1 MAATRPR
8 TASRPAVH
16 FEVQAHAWA
25 AHVFDITCTIVQ
37 PAAQQRV
44 QLPVWI
50 AGSYMVREFSKQ
62 LFDVRATQSGRN
74 LAVVQHDKATW
85 DIAADPSQTLVLNYR
100 VHAHDNSV
108 RTAWLDGTRG
118 FFNGTSLFV
127 WVHGQRDAL
136 HGVHLNPAGVPTDWR
151 VATALLPLRTN
162 AKGWGEYQAAD
173 YDELVDTPVELGAF
187 WSGTFEACGVPH
199 RFVVTGSPP
208 SFDAA
213 RLLRDTQRICET
225 HIRFWHGE
233 GKATG
238 RVAAPV
244 HDRYVF
250 MLNAVDNGYGG
261 LEHRHST
268 ALIAQRSDLPRV
280 GEGKTSEGYMTL
292 LGLISHEYFH
302 TWNVKRLRP
311 REFERYD
318 WARENHTTLLW
329 FFEGLTSYYDDLLLR
344 RSGLMDSTRYL
355 QGLNKTIN
363 QVLQTPGRHVH
374 SLAES
379 SFEAW
384 TKYYRADD
392 NTPNITVSYY
402 TKGALVGLCLD
413 LRLRQ
418 TGHSLDAVMRGL
430 WQRCAGGPMDES
442 DLLAV
447 LHAVSDEDWRKT
459 LHRWVHGKADLPL
472 KELLGAHGVQVHIDP
487 SAWAQRLGLRV
498 GEGPGVQLK
507 FVFTDGAAQ
516 RAGMAPGDEWI
527 GIELPASNGHAASA
541 WRLQKIDE
549 LGLYL
554 GSGKRCTALV
564 ARDQQLLRLPLV
576 VPAANDP
583 RVGTW
588 RLSVADATALK
599 RWLD

>member
-1 MAATRPR
+1 MANTRKRSTPQM
-8 TASRPAVH
+8 AVQ

-25 AHVFDITCTIVQ
+25 AHVFDITCTIAQ
-37 PAAQQRV
+37 PAALQRV

-162 AKGWGEYQAAD
+162 AKGWGEYQATD

-187 WSGTFEACGVPH
+187 WSGSFEACGVPH
-199 RFVVTGSPP
+199 RFVVAGSPP

-233 GKATG
+233 GKTTG

-280 GEGKTSEGYMTL
+280 GEGKTSEGYVTL

-344 RSGLMDSTRYL
+344 RSGLMDNTRYL

-418 TGHSLDAVMRGL
+418 MGHSLDAVMRGL
-430 WQRCAGGPMDES
+430 WQRCAGGPMDEG

-447 LHAVSDEDWRKT
+447 LHAVSGEDWRKA
-459 LHRWVHGKADLPL
+459 LHRWVHGTADLPL
-472 KELLGAHGVQVHIDP
+472 KELLGSHGVQVHIDP

-527 GIELPASNGHAASA
+527 GIELPASKGHAASA

-588 RLSVADATALK
+588 RLGVTDAKALQH
-599 RWLD
+599 WLD

>member
-8 TASRPAVH
+8 TAPRPAVH

-25 AHVFDITCTIVQ
+25 AHVFDITCTIAQ

-74 LAVVQHDKATW
+74 LAVVQNDKATW
-85 DIAADPSQTLVLNYR
+85 DITADPSQTLVLNYR

-136 HGVHLNPAGVPTDWR
+136 HGAHLNPTGAPPDWR

-173 YDELVDTPVELGAF
+173 YDELIDTPVELGAF
-187 WSGTFEACGVPH
+187 WSGSFEACGVPH
-199 RFVVTGSPP
+199 RFVVAGSPP

-238 RVAAPV
+238 RVAAPA

-268 ALIAQRSDLPRV
+268 ALIAQRSDLPRL
-280 GEGKTSEGYMTL
+280 GEGKTSEGYLTL

-344 RSGLMDSTRYL
+344 RSGLMDNTRYV

-418 TGHSLDAVMRGL
+418 MGHSLDAVMRGL
-430 WQRCAGGPMDES
+430 WQSCAGGPMDEG

-447 LHAVSDEDWRKT
+447 LNAVSGKDWRKT
-459 LHRWVHGKADLPL
+459 LHRWVHGTADLPL

-527 GIELPASNGHAASA
+527 GIELPASNGQGASA
-541 WRLQKIDE
+541 WRLQKIDD

-576 VPAANDP
+576 VPAANDL

-588 RLSVADATALK
+588 RLSVTDAAALQ

>member
-8 TASRPAVH
+8 TAPRPAVH

-25 AHVFDITCTIVQ
+25 AHVFDITCTIAQ

-74 LAVVQHDKATW
+74 LAVVQNDKATW
-85 DIAADPSQTLVLNYR
+85 DITADPSQTLVLNYR

-136 HGVHLNPAGVPTDWR
+136 HGAHLNPTGAPPDWR

-173 YDELVDTPVELGAF
+173 YDELIDTPVELGAF
-187 WSGTFEACGVPH
+187 WSGSFEACGVPH
-199 RFVVTGSPP
+199 RFVVAGSPP

-238 RVAAPV
+238 RVAAPAL
-244 HDRYVF
+244 DRYVF

-268 ALIAQRSDLPRV
+268 ALIAQRSDLPRL
-280 GEGKTSEGYMTL
+280 GEGKTSEGYLTL

-344 RSGLMDSTRYL
+344 RSGLMDNTRYV

-418 TGHSLDAVMRGL
+418 MGHSLDAVMRGL
-430 WQRCAGGPMDES
+430 WQSCAGGPMDEG

-447 LHAVSDEDWRKT
+447 LNAVSGKDWRKT
-459 LHRWVHGKADLPL
+459 LHRWVHGTADLPL

-527 GIELPASNGHAASA
+527 GIELPASNGQGASA
-541 WRLQKIDE
+541 WRLQKIDD

-564 ARDQQLLRLPLV
+564 AAISSCCVCPWWCQRPTTC
-576 VPAANDP
+576 A
-583 RVGTW
+583 W
-588 RLSVADATALK
+588 ALGA
-599 RWLD
+599 

>member
-1 MAATRPR
+1 
-8 TASRPAVH
+8 VL
-16 FEVQAHAWA
+16 Q
-25 AHVFDITCTIVQ
+25 I
-37 PAAQQRV
+37 
-44 QLPVWI
+44 
-50 AGSYMVREFSKQ
+50 
-62 LFDVRATQSGRN
+62 
-74 LAVVQHDKATW
+74 DKASW
-85 DIAADPSQTLVLNYR
+85 DIAADPSQALVLNYR

-118 FFNGTSLFV
+118 FFNGTSLFL

-136 HGVHLNPAGVPTDWR
+136 HGVRLKPDGTPAGWR
-151 VATALLPLRTN
+151 VATALLPVRTD
-162 AKGWGEYQAAD
+162 AKGWGEYQATD
-173 YDELVDTPVELGAF
+173 YDELVDTPVELGAC
-187 WSGTFEACGVPH
+187 WSGSFEACGVPH
-199 RFVVTGSPP
+199 RFVVAGTPP
-208 SFDAA
+208 SFDGA
-213 RLLRDTQRICET
+213 RLLRDAQRICET

-238 RVAAPV
+238 RVAAPA

-250 MLNAVDNGYGG
+250 MLNAVDSGYGG

-268 ALIAQRSDLPRV
+268 ALIAQRSDLPRL
-280 GEGKTSEGYMTL
+280 GENKTSEGYLTL

-318 WARENHTTLLW
+318 WGRENHTTLLW

-344 RSGLMDSTRYL
+344 RSGLMDNTRYL

-374 SLAES
+374 SLAQS

-418 TGHSLDAVMRGL
+418 TGHNLDTVMRGL
-430 WQRCAGGPMDES
+430 WQRCAGGPMDEG

-447 LHAVSDEDWRKT
+447 LHAVSGQDWRKN
-459 LHRWVHGKADLPL
+459 LHRWVQGTADLPL
-472 KELLGAHGVQVHIDP
+472 KELLVAHGVQVHIDP

-498 GEGPGVQLK
+498 GEGPGVHLK

-527 GIELPASNGHAASA
+527 GIELPPSKGHAASA
-541 WRLQKIDE
+541 WRMQKIDD

-554 GSGKRCTALV
+554 GAAKRCTALV

>member
-25 AHVFDITCTIVQ
+25 AHVYDITCTIAQ

-62 LFDVRATQSGRN
+62 LFDMRATQSGRN
-74 LAVVQHDKATW
+74 LGVVQHDKASW
-85 DIAADPSQTLVLNYR
+85 DITADPSQALVLNYR

-136 HGVHLNPAGVPTDWR
+136 HGVHLNPAGAPPDWR
-151 VATALLPLRTN
+151 VATALLPLRTS

-187 WSGTFEACGVPH
+187 WSGSFEACGVPH
-199 RFVVTGSPP
+199 RFVVAGSPP

-213 RLLRDTQRICET
+213 RLLRDAQRICET

-238 RVAAPV
+238 RVAVPA

-280 GEGKTSEGYMTL
+280 GEVKTSEGYMTL

-344 RSGLMDSTRYL
+344 RSGLMDNTRYV

-418 TGHSLDAVMRGL
+418 MGHSLDAVMRGL
-430 WQRCAGGPMDES
+430 WQRCAGGPMDEG

-447 LHAVSDEDWRKT
+447 LHAVSGEDWRKT
-459 LHRWVHGKADLPL
+459 LHRWVHGTADLPL
-472 KELLGAHGVQVHIDP
+472 KELLSAHGVQVHIDP

-527 GIELPASNGHAASA
+527 GIELPASKGHAASA
-541 WRLQKIDE
+541 WRLQKIDD

-588 RLSVADATALK
+588 RLGVTDAAALQ

>member
-1 MAATRPR
+1 MAANRPR
-8 TASRPAVH
+8 TAPPVAVH

-25 AHVFDITCTIVQ
+25 AHVFDITCTIAR

-62 LFDVRATQSGRN
+62 LFDLRAMQSGRK
-74 LAVVQHDKATW
+74 LAVVHIDKATW
-85 DIAADPSQTLVLNYR
+85 DISADPNQALVLNYR

-108 RTAWLDGTRG
+108 RTAWLDGQRG
-118 FFNGTSLFV
+118 FFNGTSLFL

-136 HGVHLNPAGVPTDWR
+136 HGVHLNPAGVPTHWR
-151 VATALLPLRTN
+151 VATALLPVRTN
-162 AKGWGEYQAAD
+162 TKGWGEYQAAD
-173 YDELVDTPVELGAF
+173 YDELVDTPVEMGAF
-187 WSGTFEACGVPH
+187 WSGEFEACGVPH
-199 RFVVTGSPP
+199 RFVVAGTPP
-208 SFDAA
+208 SFDGA
-213 RLLRDTQRICET
+213 RLLRDTQHICET
-225 HIRFWHGE
+225 QIRFWHGE

-238 RVAAPV
+238 RVTAPA

-268 ALIAQRSDLPRV
+268 ALIAQRSDLPRL
-280 GEGKTSEGYMTL
+280 GDSKTSEGYMTL

-318 WARENHTTLLW
+318 WTRENHTELLW
-329 FFEGLTSYYDDLLLR
+329 FFEGLTSYYDDLMLR
-344 RSGLMDSTRYL
+344 RCGLMDNTRYV

-374 SLAES
+374 SLAQS

-413 LRLRQ
+413 LSLRQ
-418 TGHSLDAVMRGL
+418 AGHSLDTVMRGL
-430 WQRCAGGPMDES
+430 WQRCAGGPMDEG

-447 LHAVSDEDWRKT
+447 LRDVSGQDWHKT
-459 LHRWVHGKADLPL
+459 LNRWVHGMADLPL
-472 KELLGAHGVQVHIDP
+472 KELLSSHGVQVHIDP

-527 GIELPASNGHAASA
+527 GIELPASKGRATSA
-541 WRLQKIDE
+541 WRLQKIDD
-549 LGLYL
+549 LGFYL
-554 GSGKRCTALV
+554 GAAKRCTALV
-564 ARDQQLLRLPLV
+564 ARDQQLLRLPLQ
-576 VPAANDP
+576 VPAADDP

-588 RLSVADATALK
+588 RLSVADAAALQ
-599 RWLD
+599 RWLK

>member
-8 TASRPAVH
+8 TAPRPAVH

-25 AHVFDITCTIVQ
+25 AHVFDITCTIAQ

-74 LAVVQHDKATW
+74 LAVVQNDKATW
-85 DIAADPSQTLVLNYR
+85 DITADPSQTLVLNYR

-136 HGVHLNPAGVPTDWR
+136 HGAHLNPSGAPPDWR

-173 YDELVDTPVELGAF
+173 YDELIDTPVELGAF
-187 WSGTFEACGVPH
+187 WSGSFEACGVPH
-199 RFVVTGSPP
+199 RFVVAGSPP

-238 RVAAPV
+238 RVAAPAL
-244 HDRYVF
+244 DRYVF

-268 ALIAQRSDLPRV
+268 ALIAQRSDLPRL
-280 GEGKTSEGYMTL
+280 GEGKTSEGYLTL

-344 RSGLMDSTRYL
+344 RSGLMDNTRYV

-418 TGHSLDAVMRGL
+418 MGHSLDAVMRGL
-430 WQRCAGGPMDES
+430 WQSCAGGPMDEG

-447 LHAVSDEDWRKT
+447 LNAVSGKDWRKT
-459 LHRWVHGKADLPL
+459 LHRWVHGTADLPL

-527 GIELPASNGHAASA
+527 GIELPASNGQGASA
-541 WRLQKIDE
+541 WRLQKIDD

-576 VPAANDP
+576 VPAANDL

-588 RLSVADATALK
+588 RLSVTDAAALQ

>member
-25 AHVFDITCTIVQ
+25 AHVFDITCTIAQ

-199 RFVVTGSPP
+199 RFVVAGSLP

-447 LHAVSDEDWRKT
+447 LHAVSGEDWRKT

>member
-8 TASRPAVH
+8 TAPRPAVH

-25 AHVFDITCTIVQ
+25 AHVFDITCTIAQ

-74 LAVVQHDKATW
+74 LAVVQNDKATW
-85 DIAADPSQTLVLNYR
+85 DITADPSQTLVLNYR

-136 HGVHLNPAGVPTDWR
+136 HGAHLNPTGAPPDWR

-173 YDELVDTPVELGAF
+173 YDELIDTPVELGAF
-187 WSGTFEACGVPH
+187 WSGSFEACGVPH
-199 RFVVTGSPP
+199 RFVVAGSPP

-238 RVAAPV
+238 RVAAPAL
-244 HDRYVF
+244 DRYVF

-268 ALIAQRSDLPRV
+268 ALIAQRSDLPRL
-280 GEGKTSEGYMTL
+280 GEGKTSEGYLTL

-344 RSGLMDSTRYL
+344 RSGLMDNTRYV

-418 TGHSLDAVMRGL
+418 MGHSLDAVMRGL
-430 WQRCAGGPMDES
+430 WQSCAGGPMDEG

-447 LHAVSDEDWRKT
+447 LNAVSGKDWRKT
-459 LHRWVHGKADLPL
+459 LHRWVHGTADLPL

-527 GIELPASNGHAASA
+527 GIELPASNGQGASA
-541 WRLQKIDE
+541 WRLQKIDD

-576 VPAANDP
+576 VPAANDL

-588 RLSVADATALK
+588 RLSVTDAAALQ

>member
-1 MAATRPR
+1 MAATRHR
-8 TASRPAVH
+8 TAPRPAVH

-25 AHVFDITCTIVQ
+25 AHVYDITCTIAQ

-62 LFDVRATQSGRN
+62 LFDMRATQSGRN
-74 LAVVQHDKATW
+74 LGVVQHDKASW
-85 DIAADPSQTLVLNYR
+85 DITADPSQALVLNYR

-136 HGVHLNPAGVPTDWR
+136 HGVHLNPAGAPPDWR
-151 VATALLPLRTN
+151 VATALLPLRTS

-187 WSGTFEACGVPH
+187 WSGSFEACGVPH
-199 RFVVTGSPP
+199 RFVVAGSPP

-213 RLLRDTQRICET
+213 RLLRDAQRICET

-238 RVAAPV
+238 RVAVPA

-280 GEGKTSEGYMTL
+280 GEVKTSEGYMTL

-344 RSGLMDSTRYL
+344 RSGLMDNTRYV

-418 TGHSLDAVMRGL
+418 MGHSLDAVMRGL
-430 WQRCAGGPMDES
+430 WQRCAGGPMDEG

-447 LHAVSDEDWRKT
+447 LHAVSGEDWRKT
-459 LHRWVHGKADLPL
+459 LHRWVHGTADLPL
-472 KELLGAHGVQVHIDP
+472 KELLSAHGVQVHIDP

-527 GIELPASNGHAASA
+527 GIELPPSKGHAASA
-541 WRLQKIDE
+541 WRLQKIDD

-576 VPAANDP
+576 VPAAIDP

-588 RLSVADATALK
+588 RLGVTDAAALQ

>member
-1 MAATRPR
+1 MAATRHR
-8 TASRPAVH
+8 TAPRPAVH

-25 AHVFDITCTIVQ
+25 AHVFDITCTIAQ

-62 LFDVRATQSGRN
+62 LFELHASQSGRK
-74 LAVVQHDKATW
+74 LAVVQHDKASW
-85 DIAADPSQTLVLNYR
+85 DIAADPTQALVLNYR

-127 WVHGQRDAL
+127 WVHGQRDAM
-136 HGVHLNPAGVPTDWR
+136 HGVHINPTGAPADWR
-151 VATALLPLRTN
+151 VATALLPLCTN

-187 WSGTFEACGVPH
+187 WSGSFEACGVPH
-199 RFVVTGSPP
+199 RFVVAGISP
-208 SFDAA
+208 SFDGA
-213 RLLRDTQRICET
+213 RLLRDTQCICET
-225 HIRFWHGE
+225 QIRFWHAE

-238 RVAAPV
+238 RVAAPA

-268 ALIAQRSDLPRV
+268 ALIAQRGDLPRV

-318 WARENHTTLLW
+318 WGRENHTELLW

-344 RSGLMDSTRYL
+344 RSGLMDNTRYL

-430 WQRCAGGPMDES
+430 WQRCAGGPMDEG

-447 LHAVSDEDWRKT
+447 LHAVSGQDWRKT
-459 LHRWVHGKADLPL
+459 LHRWVHGTTDLPL
-472 KELLGAHGVQVHIDP
+472 KELLGAHGIQVHIDP

-507 FVFTDGAAQ
+507 FVFTAGAAQ

-527 GIELPASNGHAASA
+527 GIELPASKGHAASA
-541 WRLQKIDE
+541 WRLQKIDD

-588 RLSVADATALK
+588 RLGVADATALK

>member
-1 MAATRPR
+1 MAVARNRSTPQM
-8 TASRPAVH
+8 AVQ

-25 AHVFDITCTIVQ
+25 AHVFDITCTIAQ
-37 PAAQQRV
+37 PAALQRV

-62 LFDVRATQSGRN
+62 LLGLRATQSTRPRS
-74 LAVVQHDKATW
+74 VVQIDKATW
-85 DIAADPSQTLVLNYR
+85 DISADPQQALVLHYR

-127 WVHGQRDAL
+127 WVHGHRDAT
-136 HGVHLNPAGVPTDWR
+136 HGVCLNPAGVPTDWR
-151 VATALLPLRTN
+151 VATALVPVRTN
-162 AKGWGEYQAAD
+162 AKGWGDYQAAD
-173 YDELVDTPVELGAF
+173 YDELVDTPVEMGAF
-187 WSGTFEACGVPH
+187 WSGSFEACGVPH
-199 RFVVTGSPP
+199 RFVVAGTPP
-208 SFDAA
+208 SFDGE

-225 HIRFWHGE
+225 QIRFWHGE
-233 GKATG
+233 GKAAG
-238 RVAAPV
+238 RVAAPA

-250 MLNAVDNGYGG
+250 MLNAVDSGYGG

-268 ALIAQRSDLPRV
+268 ALIAQRSDLPRL
-280 GEGKTSEGYMTL
+280 GEAKTSEGYMTL

-318 WARENHTTLLW
+318 WGRENHTELLW
-329 FFEGLTSYYDDLLLR
+329 FFEGLTSYYDDLLLH
-344 RSGLMDSTRYL
+344 RSGLMDSTRYV

-363 QVLQTPGRHVH
+363 QVLQTPGRLVH
-374 SLAES
+374 ALAQS

-418 TGHSLDAVMRGL
+418 SGHSLDAVMRGL
-430 WQRCAGGPMDES
+430 WQRCHGGPMGED

-447 LHAVSDEDWRKT
+447 LHSVSGQDWHKT
-459 LHRWVHGKADLPL
+459 LQRWVHSTADLPL
-472 KELLGAHGVQVHIDP
+472 QELLGAHGVSVHVDP

-498 GEGPGVQLK
+498 SDDKGVHLK

-516 RAGMAPGDEWI
+516 RAGMAPGDEWL
-527 GIELPASNGHAASA
+527 GLEVPARKGRAASA
-541 WRLQKIDE
+541 WRLQKIDD

-554 GSGKRCTALV
+554 GAAKRCTALV

-576 VPAANDP
+576 VPAATDL

-588 RLSVADATALK
+588 RLSVTDAAALK
-599 RWLD
+599 RWLV

>member
-1 MAATRPR
+1 
-8 TASRPAVH
+8 
-16 FEVQAHAWA
+16 
-25 AHVFDITCTIVQ
+25 
-37 PAAQQRV
+37 
-44 QLPVWI
+44 
-50 AGSYMVREFSKQ
+50 
-62 LFDVRATQSGRN
+62 
-74 LAVVQHDKATW
+74 
-85 DIAADPSQTLVLNYR
+85 
-100 VHAHDNSV
+100 
-108 RTAWLDGTRG
+108 
-118 FFNGTSLFV
+118 
-127 WVHGQRDAL
+127 
-136 HGVHLNPAGVPTDWR
+136 
-151 VATALLPLRTN
+151 
-162 AKGWGEYQAAD
+162 
-173 YDELVDTPVELGAF
+173 
-187 WSGTFEACGVPH
+187 
-199 RFVVTGSPP
+199 
-208 SFDAA
+208 
-213 RLLRDTQRICET
+213 LLRDTQCICET
-225 HIRFWHGE
+225 QIRFWHAE

-238 RVAAPV
+238 RVAAPA

-250 MLNAVDNGYGG
+250 MLNAVDSGYGG

-268 ALIAQRSDLPRV
+268 ALIAQRSDLPRL
-280 GEGKTSEGYMTL
+280 GESKTSEGYMTL

-344 RSGLMDSTRYL
+344 RSGLMDNTRYL

-430 WQRCAGGPMDES
+430 WQRCAGGPMDEG

-447 LHAVSDEDWRKT
+447 LHAVSGQDWRKT
-459 LHRWVHGKADLPL
+459 LHRWVHGTADLPL
-472 KELLGAHGVQVHIDP
+472 KELLGAHGIQVHVDP

-507 FVFTDGAAQ
+507 FVFTAGAAQ

-527 GIELPASNGHAASA
+527 GIELPASKGHAASA
-541 WRLQKIDE
+541 WRLQKIDD

-588 RLSVADATALK
+588 RLSVADAAALQC
-599 RWLD
+599 WLD

>member
-25 AHVFDITCTIVQ
+25 AHVFDITCTIAQ

-85 DIAADPSQTLVLNYR
+85 DIAADPSQKLVLNYR

-199 RFVVTGSPP
+199 RFVVTGSLP

-447 LHAVSDEDWRKT
+447 LHAVSGEDWRKT

-588 RLSVADATALK
+588 RLGVADAAALK

>member
-1 MAATRPR
+1 MAVVHYCIEAADLHAHLWRVKMTIDLPATQQIL
-8 TASRPAVH
+8 SLPA
-16 FEVQAHAWA
+16 
-25 AHVFDITCTIVQ
+25 
-37 PAAQQRV
+37 
-44 QLPVWI
+44 WI
-50 AGSYMVREFSKQ
+50 PGSYMVREFSKQ
-62 LFDVRATQSGRN
+62 LFDLRATQSGRQ
-74 LAVVQHDKATW
+74 LAVVQHDKASW
-85 DIAADPSQTLVLNYR
+85 DIVADPQQALTLNYR

-151 VATALLPLRTN
+151 VATALMPLRTN
-162 AKGWGEYQAAD
+162 AKGWGNYQATD
-173 YDELVDTPVELGAF
+173 YDELVDTPVEMGAF
-187 WSGTFEACGVPH
+187 WSGEFEACGVAH
-199 RFVVTGSPP
+199 RFVVAGSLP
-208 SFDAA
+208 SFDGA

-225 HIRFWHGE
+225 QIRFWHGE

-238 RVAAPV
+238 RVAAPA

-268 ALIAQRSDLPRV
+268 ALIAQRSDLPRL

-318 WARENHTTLLW
+318 WGRENHTELLW

-344 RSGLMDSTRYL
+344 RSGLMDNARYV

-418 TGHSLDAVMRGL
+418 MGHSLDTVMRGL
-430 WQRCAGGPMDES
+430 WQRCAGGPMGEG

-447 LHAVSDEDWRKT
+447 LHAVSGEDWRKT
-459 LHRWVHGKADLPL
+459 LNRWVHGTADLPL
-472 KELLGAHGVQVHIDP
+472 KDLLGAHGLQVHIDP

-498 GEGPGVQLK
+498 SEDRGVHLK

-527 GIELPASNGHAASA
+527 GIELPASKGRAASA
-541 WRLQKIDE
+541 WRLQKIDD

-554 GSGKRCTALV
+554 GAAKRCTALV

-576 VPAANDP
+576 VPEANDP

-588 RLSVADATALK
+588 RLSVADAAALQ
-599 RWLD
+599 RWLG

>member
-8 TASRPAVH
+8 TAPRPAVH

-25 AHVFDITCTIVQ
+25 AHVFDITCTIAQ

-74 LAVVQHDKATW
+74 LAVVQNDKATW
-85 DIAADPSQTLVLNYR
+85 DITADPSQTLVLNYR

-136 HGVHLNPAGVPTDWR
+136 HGAHLNPTGAPPDWR
-151 VATALLPLRTN
+151 VATALFPLRTN

-173 YDELVDTPVELGAF
+173 YDELIDTPVELGAF
-187 WSGTFEACGVPH
+187 WSGSFEACGVPH
-199 RFVVTGSPP
+199 RFVVAGSPP

-238 RVAAPV
+238 RVAAPAL
-244 HDRYVF
+244 DRYVF

-268 ALIAQRSDLPRV
+268 ALIAQRSDLPRL
-280 GEGKTSEGYMTL
+280 GEGKTSEGYLTL

-344 RSGLMDSTRYL
+344 RSGLMDNTRYV

-418 TGHSLDAVMRGL
+418 MGHSLDAVMRGL
-430 WQRCAGGPMDES
+430 WQSCAGGPMDEG

-447 LHAVSDEDWRKT
+447 LNAVSGKDWRKT
-459 LHRWVHGKADLPL
+459 LHRWVHGTADLPL

-527 GIELPASNGHAASA
+527 GIELPASNGQGASA
-541 WRLQKIDE
+541 WRLQKIDD

-576 VPAANDP
+576 VPAANDL

-588 RLSVADATALK
+588 RLSVTDAAALQ